1 MDYGKSFTFVFDD
14 EEWVQKILIG
24 GVLNLI
30 PVVNLVAVG
39 YGLRSLKNVATGVGK
54 PLPDWDDFGDYFAKG
69 LVSSVGA
76 AVWALPVI
84 LLSIAMAAFT
94 TVTGYNADPQY
105 VSVPVQLCISSL
117 GCLSGLYAL
126 LLGAFLPA
134 VMTRYAVS
142 GDVAAFFQ
150 FGEIFSYI
158 KSNLGPYIV
167 ALLLGAVAA
176 IIGGLGL
183 FACCIGVAFTSFWAM
198 LVAHHLLGDVYR
210 AGEETSLEPAL

>member
-1 MDYGKSFTFVFDD
+1 MEYGKSFTFVFDD

-84 LLSIAMAAFT
+84 LLSIAMAAFS
-94 TVTGYNADPQY
+94 TVTGYNTDPQY

-117 GCLSGLYAL
+117 GCLSGPYGL
-126 LLGAFLPA
+126 LLGALLPA

-142 GDVAAFFQ
+142 GDIAAFFQ
-150 FGEIFSYI
+150 FGDTFKYI
-158 KSNLGPYIV
+158 QSNLGPYIV

-176 IIGGLGL
+176 LISGLGV
-183 FACCIGVAFTSFWAM
+183 FACCIGVAFTAFWAM
-198 LVAHHLLGDVYR
+198 LVGHHLLGNVYR
-210 AGEETSLEPAL
+210 ASEETSLEPAL